1 MGKFVNVDI
10 LDCLEQI
17 VKKNTV
23 HYQGDF
29 EIDKDILQRY
39 AQDDNPENKHF
50 LWMSRSC
57 GTHCLRERSVFIKDS
72 AQYTTWVFYEN
83 YDSQHILAYSVE
95 ITGCENGIIR
105 GNICPLDYKKHCTF
119 VRQTALSLLGMDYI
133 FTFGKYRSSDTMY
146 MQSTVDKHY
155 DLGDFEYAEPYTNDE
170 ESLKAL
176 LSAVRESLHYMR
188 QGDFEKYIKRMK
200 QMKE

>member
-1 MGKFVNVDI
+1 MGKFVDVDI

-29 EIDKDILQRY
+29 EIDKYILQRY
-39 AQDDNPENKHF
+39 ALDDNPENKHF
-50 LWMSRSC
+50 LWMSRSY

-83 YDSQHILAYSVE
+83 YDNQHILAYSVE
-95 ITGCENGIIR
+95 ITGYENGVIR
-105 GNICPLDYKKHCTF
+105 GNIYPLDYKKHCIL
-119 VRQTALSLLGMDYI
+119 VRQTALPILGMDYI
-133 FTFGKYRSSDTMY
+133 FAFGKYRSSDMMY
-146 MQSTVDKHY
+146 MQSTVNEHLG
-155 DLGDFEYAEPYTNDE
+155 LGDFEYAEPYTNEE

-176 LSAVRESLHYMR
+176 LSAVREPLYNIR
-188 QGDFEKYIKRMK
+188 QGDFEKYIKRIK